1 VRWTLSCRGVIYQR
15 FDFRSLTTIVVS
27 GVLALP
33 ASPVDASEVAV
44 DAGHTLAA
52 HGASSARGRREF
64 DFNRVL
70 AQRVSHEL
78 GLRHLAV
85 RPINFDGKIESLAAR
100 PEQAAGSD
108 FFISIHHDSVH
119 ADLLQKWD
127 WQGIPQ
133 TYSDDYSGF
142 ALFVSHDSPDL
153 ATSLRCASAIGAR
166 LRRMGFLPARHH
178 ANPPSGTPR
187 EVADAA
193 NAVHYYDKLVVLY
206 RTTLPAVL
214 FEAGVIKNRDEEL
227 SLLDAKRQARMADG
241 IATGIAACLYAGQ
254 SANGKPQK
262 DAPTA
267 AAPP

>member
-1 VRWTLSCRGVIYQR
+1 
-15 FDFRSLTTIVVS
+15 
-27 GVLALP
+27 
-33 ASPVDASEVAV
+33 
-44 DAGHTLAA
+44 
-52 HGASSARGRREF
+52 
-64 DFNRVL
+64 
-70 AQRVSHEL
+70 
-78 GLRHLAV
+78 
-85 RPINFDGKIESLAAR
+85 
-100 PEQAAGSD
+100 
-108 FFISIHHDSVH
+108 VH
-119 ADLLQKWD
+119 ADLLQEWD
-127 WQGIPQ
+127 WQGSPQ

-227 SLLDAKRQARMADG
+227 LLHG
-241 IATGIAACLYAGQ
+241 IATGIATC
-254 SANGKPQK
+254 P
-262 DAPTA
+262 DAPAAKRQTA
-267 AAPP
+267 EGAPTEDVPDRRRRASKLPDRHLCRSVAPHSDLPIHLCPRLDELDRLRLHALGSAPGLADSLGKRQTPELPG